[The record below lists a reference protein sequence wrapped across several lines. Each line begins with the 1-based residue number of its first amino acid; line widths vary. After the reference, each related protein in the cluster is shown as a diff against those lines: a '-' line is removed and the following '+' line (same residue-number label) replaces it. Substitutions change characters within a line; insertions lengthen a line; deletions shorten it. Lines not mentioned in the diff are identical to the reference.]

1 MGRMYIVS
9 MLIMLRGMEI
19 TMSKNRLRK
28 SYKPLFIVLLFIFI
42 TLGGVFMF
50 SMLGKSQE
58 ERRNREYEVSL
69 VNALKNSYEGI
80 EEIKISNPEYTTP
93 PGDWSCDVNILFSD
107 KVKIEYRV
115 GHSLNDVENYN
126 GFVNGKTNKEIN
138 DQWEI
143 LNSHKGKTTSLV
155 TIYYSDKEKGVQ

>member
-1 MGRMYIVS
+1 
-9 MLIMLRGMEI
+9 MLRGIKI
-19 TMSKNRLRK
+19 TMSKDRLRK
-28 SYKPLFIVLLFIFI
+28 SYKPLFIVLLLATI
-42 TLGGVFMF
+42 TAGGVFMF

-80 EEIKISNPEYTTP
+80 EEIKISNPEYTNP

-115 GHSLNDVENYN
+115 GHSLNEVENYN

>member
-1 MGRMYIVS
+1 
-9 MLIMLRGMEI
+9 
-19 TMSKNRLRK
+19 MSKDRLRK
-28 SYKPLFIVLLFIFI
+28 SYKPLFIVFLLATI
-42 TLGGVFMF
+42 TAGAIFMF
-50 SMLGKSQE
+50 RLLGKSQE

>member
-1 MGRMYIVS
+1 MKKRRKAQMNNSSIK
-9 MLIMLRGMEI
+9 
-19 TMSKNRLRK
+19 KNHKRL
-28 SYKPLFIVLLFIFI
+28 LIVLSLATI
-42 TLGGVFMF
+42 TAGGVFMF

-69 VNALKNSYEGI
+69 VNALKNSYQGI
-80 EEIKISNPEYTTP
+80 EEIKISNPEYTNP
-93 PGDWSCDVNILFSD
+93 PGDWSCDVEILFTD
-107 KVKIEYRV
+107 KNKIEIRI

-155 TIYYSDKEKGVQ
+155 TIYYSDKEKGAQ

>member
-1 MGRMYIVS
+1 
-9 MLIMLRGMEI
+9 
-19 TMSKNRLRK
+19 MSKDRLRK
-28 SYKPLFIVLLFIFI
+28 SYKPLFIVFLLATI
-42 TLGGVFMF
+42 TAGGVFMF

-115 GHSLNDVENYN
+115 GHSLNEVENYN

-155 TIYYSDKEKGVQ
+155 TIYYSDKEKGEQ

>member
-1 MGRMYIVS
+1 MYIVS
-9 MLIMLRGMEI
+9 KLNILRGIKI
-19 TMSKNRLRK
+19 TMSKDRLRK
-28 SYKPLFIVLLFIFI
+28 SYKPLFIVSLLATI
-42 TLGGVFMF
+42 TAGGVFMF

-69 VNALKNSYEGI
+69 VNALKNSYQGI
-80 EEIKISNPEYTTP
+80 EKIKISNPEYTTP

-107 KVKIEYRV
+107 KVKLEYRV
-115 GHSLNDVENYN
+115 GHSLNEVENYN

>member
-1 MGRMYIVS
+1 MYIVS
-9 MLIMLRGMEI
+9 KLNILRGIKI
-19 TMSKNRLRK
+19 TMSKDRLRK
-28 SYKPLFIVLLFIFI
+28 SYKPLFIVSLLATI
-42 TLGGVFMF
+42 TAGGVFMF

-69 VNALKNSYEGI
+69 VNALKNSYQGI
-80 EEIKISNPEYTTP
+80 EKIKISNPEYTTP

-115 GHSLNDVENYN
+115 GHSLNEVENYN

-155 TIYYSDKEKGVQ
+155 TIYYSDNEKGEQ

>member
-1 MGRMYIVS
+1 MYIVS

>member
-1 MGRMYIVS
+1 MYIVS
-9 MLIMLRGMEI
+9 KLNILRGIKI
-19 TMSKNRLRK
+19 TMSKDRLRK
-28 SYKPLFIVLLFIFI
+28 SYKPLFIVLLLATI
-42 TLGGVFMF
+42 TAGGVFMF

-69 VNALKNSYEGI
+69 VNALKNSYQGI
-80 EEIKISNPEYTTP
+80 EKIKISNPEYTTP

>member
-1 MGRMYIVS
+1 MNNSGI
-9 MLIMLRGMEI
+9 
-19 TMSKNRLRK
+19 KK
-28 SYKPLFIVLLFIFI
+28 SYKKLLIVLSLAII
-42 TLGGVFMF
+42 AAGGVFMF
-50 SMLGKSQE
+50 SMLGKSHE

-93 PGDWSCDVNILFSD
+93 PGDWSCDVNILSSD

>member
-1 MGRMYIVS
+1 
-9 MLIMLRGMEI
+9 MLRGIKI
-19 TMSKNRLRK
+19 TMSKDRLRK
-28 SYKPLFIVLLFIFI
+28 SYKPLFIVLLLATI
-42 TLGGVFMF
+42 TAGGVFMF

-80 EEIKISNPEYTTP
+80 EEIKISNPEYTNP

-115 GHSLNDVENYN
+115 GHSLNEVENYN

-143 LNSHKGKTTSLV
+143 LNSHKGKTLKSVRIT
-155 TIYYSDKEKGVQ
+155 YSDSKQGEQ

>member
-1 MGRMYIVS
+1 
-9 MLIMLRGMEI
+9 
-19 TMSKNRLRK
+19 MSKDRLRK
-28 SYKPLFIVLLFIFI
+28 SYKPLFIVFLLATI
-42 TLGGVFMF
+42 TAGGVFIF

-80 EEIKISNPEYTTP
+80 EEIKISNPNYTTP

>member
-1 MGRMYIVS
+1 MYIVS

-19 TMSKNRLRK
+19 TMSENRLRK

>member
-1 MGRMYIVS
+1 MM
-9 MLIMLRGMEI
+9 
-19 TMSKNRLRK
+19 MSKDRLRK
-28 SYKPLFIVLLFIFI
+28 SYKPLFIVLLLATI
-42 TLGGVFMF
+42 TAGGVFMF
-50 SMLGKSQE
+50 SMLGKPQE

-80 EEIKISNPEYTTP
+80 EEIKISNPEYTSP

-115 GHSLNDVENYN
+115 GHSLNDIENYN

-155 TIYYSDKEKGVQ
+155 TIYYSDKEKVVQ

>member
-1 MGRMYIVS
+1 
-9 MLIMLRGMEI
+9 MLRGVEI
-19 TMSKNRLRK
+19 TMSKDRLRK
-28 SYKPLFIVLLFIFI
+28 SYKPLFIVFLLATI
-42 TLGGVFMF
+42 TAGGVFMF
-50 SMLGKSQE
+50 SMLGKSKE

-115 GHSLNDVENYN
+115 GHSLNEVENYN

-155 TIYYSDKEKGVQ
+155 TIYYSDKEKGEQ

>member
-1 MGRMYIVS
+1 
-9 MLIMLRGMEI
+9 
-19 TMSKNRLRK
+19 MSKDRLRK
-28 SYKPLFIVLLFIFI
+28 SYKPLFIVFLLATI
-42 TLGGVFMF
+42 TAGGVFIF

-80 EEIKISNPEYTTP
+80 EEIKISNPNYTNP
-93 PGDWSCDVNILFSD
+93 PGSWSCDVNILFSD

>member
-1 MGRMYIVS
+1 MYIVS

-155 TIYYSDKEKGVQ
+155 TIYYSDKEKGEQ

>member
-1 MGRMYIVS
+1 
-9 MLIMLRGMEI
+9 MLRGVEI
-19 TMSKNRLRK
+19 TMSKDRLRK
-28 SYKPLFIVLLFIFI
+28 SYKPLFIVFLLATI
-42 TLGGVFMF
+42 TAGGVFMF
-50 SMLGKSQE
+50 SMLGKSKE

-115 GHSLNDVENYN
+115 GHSLNEVENYN

>member
-1 MGRMYIVS
+1 
-9 MLIMLRGMEI
+9 
-19 TMSKNRLRK
+19 MSKDRLRK
-28 SYKPLFIVLLFIFI
+28 SYKPLFIVFLLATI
-42 TLGGVFMF
+42 TAGGVFMF
-50 SMLGKSQE
+50 SMLGKSKE

-115 GHSLNDVENYN
+115 GHSLNEVENYN

-155 TIYYSDKEKGVQ
+155 TIYYSDKEKGEQ

>member
-1 MGRMYIVS
+1 
-9 MLIMLRGMEI
+9 MLRGVEI
-19 TMSKNRLRK
+19 TMSKDRLRK
-28 SYKPLFIVLLFIFI
+28 SYKPLFIVLLLATI
-42 TLGGVFMF
+42 TAGGIFMF
-50 SMLGKSQE
+50 RLLGKSQE
-58 ERRNREYEVSL
+58 EHRNREYEVSL

>member
-1 MGRMYIVS
+1 
-9 MLIMLRGMEI
+9 
-19 TMSKNRLRK
+19 MSKDRLRK
-28 SYKPLFIVLLFIFI
+28 SYKPLFIVLLLATI
-42 TLGGVFMF
+42 TAGGFFMF

-69 VNALKNSYEGI
+69 VNALKNSYQGI
-80 EEIKISNPEYTTP
+80 EEIKISNPEYTNP
-93 PGDWSCDVNILFSD
+93 PGDWSCDVEILFTD
-107 KVKIEYRV
+107 KNKIEFRI
-115 GHSLNDVENYN
+115 GHSLNEVENYN

>member
-1 MGRMYIVS
+1 
-9 MLIMLRGMEI
+9 MLRGVEI
-19 TMSKNRLRK
+19 TMSKDRLRK
-28 SYKPLFIVLLFIFI
+28 SYKPLFIVLLLATIAV
-42 TLGGVFMF
+42 GGVFMF
-50 SMLGKSQE
+50 SMLEKSQE

-69 VNALKNSYEGI
+69 VNALKNSYQGI
-80 EEIKISNPEYTTP
+80 EKIKISNPEYTTP

>member
-1 MGRMYIVS
+1 
-9 MLIMLRGMEI
+9 
-19 TMSKNRLRK
+19 MSKDRLRK
-28 SYKPLFIVLLFIFI
+28 SYKPLFIVLLLATIKA
-42 TLGGVFMF
+42 GGVFMF
-50 SMLGKSQE
+50 RLLGKSQE
-58 ERRNREYEVSL
+58 EHRNREYEVSL

-93 PGDWSCDVNILFSD
+93 PGDWSCDVDILFSD

-115 GHSLNDVENYN
+115 GHSLNDIENYN

>member
-1 MGRMYIVS
+1 MNI
-9 MLIMLRGMEI
+9 LRGVEI
-19 TMSKNRLRK
+19 TMSKGRLRK
-28 SYKPLFIVLLFIFI
+28 SYKPLFIVFLLATI
-42 TLGGVFMF
+42 TAGGVFMF
-50 SMLGKSQE
+50 RLLGKSQE
-58 ERRNREYEVSL
+58 EHRNREYEVSL

-115 GHSLNDVENYN
+115 GHSLNDIENYN

>member
-1 MGRMYIVS
+1 MNNSSI
-9 MLIMLRGMEI
+9 
-19 TMSKNRLRK
+19 KK
-28 SYKPLFIVLLFIFI
+28 SHKKLLIVLLVAFI
-42 TLGGVFMF
+42 TAGGVFMF

-80 EEIKISNPEYTTP
+80 EEIKISNPEYTNP

-115 GHSLNDVENYN
+115 GHSLNEVENYN
-126 GFVNGKTNKEIN
+126 GFANGKTNKEIN

-143 LNSHKGKTTSLV
+143 LNSHKGKTLKSVRIT
-155 TIYYSDKEKGVQ
+155 YSDSKQGEL

>member
-1 MGRMYIVS
+1 
-9 MLIMLRGMEI
+9 
-19 TMSKNRLRK
+19 MSKDRLRK
-28 SYKPLFIVLLFIFI
+28 SYKPLFIVLLFVFI

-50 SMLGKSQE
+50 RLLGKSQE

-93 PGDWSCDVNILFSD
+93 PGDWSCDVDILFSD

>member
-1 MGRMYIVS
+1 
-9 MLIMLRGMEI
+9 MLREMEI
-19 TMSKNRLRK
+19 TMGKDRLRK
-28 SYKPLFIVLLFIFI
+28 SYKPLFIVLLLATI
-42 TLGGVFMF
+42 TTGGVFVF

-80 EEIKISNPEYTTP
+80 EEIKISNPEYTNP

-115 GHSLNDVENYN
+115 GHSLNEVENYN
-126 GFVNGKTNKEIN
+126 GFANGKTNKEIN

-143 LNSHKGKTTSLV
+143 LNSHKGKTLKSVRIT
-155 TIYYSDKEKGVQ
+155 YSDSEQGEL